1 MLIQDYDDFNIYTT
15 NEDVENYIESLFVK
29 GFESKD
35 EIYSMCLDFFGHNNI
50 NLIDN
55 LFNDED

>member
-1 MLIQDYDDFNIYTT
+1 MLLQDYDDFNIYTT

-29 GFESKD
+29 GFDSKE
-35 EIYSMCLDFFGHNNI
+35 EIYSMCLNFFGINNI
-50 NLIDN
+50 NLIDK